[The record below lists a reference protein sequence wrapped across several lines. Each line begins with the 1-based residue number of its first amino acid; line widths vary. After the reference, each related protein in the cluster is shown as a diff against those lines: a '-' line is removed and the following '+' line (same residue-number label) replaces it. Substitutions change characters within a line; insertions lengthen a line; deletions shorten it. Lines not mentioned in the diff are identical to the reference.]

1 MSNMFGTKFRF
12 SDISRTSVQAL
23 KTFSGSSALLDA
35 KARFESWNTRP
46 ATNIRNP
53 LRAAW
58 WRSRRTFGEQSLRST
73 ASMRVF
79 LRFWARLVFD
89 NSMIIT
95 MMMIENN
102 STKSGKVFLWS
113 RDNRSD
119 QQKALD
125 WWQWCRDG
133 WCWTSSGLGIP
144 RQTWGDEGNFGDHAT
159 IPMSGD
165 QNHKPSDEPLPHFAM
180 FHQGQRIPMT
190 RLTWRHE
197 GW

>member
-12 SDISRTSVQAL
+12 SDISRTSVQAF

-35 KARFESWNTRP
+35 KARFESWNTRI

-53 LRAAW
+53 LRAEW

-79 LRFWARLVFD
+79 LRFWARF
-89 NSMIIT
+89 IT
-95 MMMIENN
+95 LMMIENN

-119 QQKALD
+119 QQKSLELITMMLKSNSVQKTIFRSATKPP
-125 WWQWCRDG
+125 CF
-133 WCWTSSGLGIP
+133 TSSLG
-144 RQTWGDEGNFGDHAT
+144 RCDSLSRNWETTCYF
-159 IPMSGD
+159 
-165 QNHKPSDEPLPHFAM
+165 K
-180 FHQGQRIPMT
+180 
-190 RLTWRHE
+190 
-197 GW
+197 

>member
-53 LRAAW
+53 LRAEW

-95 MMMIENN
+95 MKMIENN
-102 STKSGKVFLWS
+102 STKSGKMFLWS

-119 QQKALD
+119 QQKSLEPMTMMLKSNSVQNPIFRSATKPL
-125 WWQWCRDG
+125 CS
-133 WCWTSSGLGIP
+133 TSSLG
-144 RQTWGDEGNFGDHAT
+144 RCDSLSRNWETTCYF
-159 IPMSGD
+159 
-165 QNHKPSDEPLPHFAM
+165 K
-180 FHQGQRIPMT
+180 
-190 RLTWRHE
+190 
-197 GW
+197 

>member
-35 KARFESWNTRP
+35 KTRFESWNTRT

-53 LRAAW
+53 LRAEW

-73 ASMRVF
+73 ASMQVF

-89 NSMIIT
+89 IS

-119 QQKALD
+119 QQKSLQLMTMMLKSNSVQNPIFRSATKPL
-125 WWQWCRDG
+125 CF
-133 WCWTSSGLGIP
+133 TSSLG
-144 RQTWGDEGNFGDHAT
+144 RCDSLSRNWETTCYF
-159 IPMSGD
+159 
-165 QNHKPSDEPLPHFAM
+165 K
-180 FHQGQRIPMT
+180 
-190 RLTWRHE
+190 
-197 GW
+197 